1 MDLQDA
7 TVLLTGASS
16 GIGAATARLL
26 AKRGAVLGL
35 VARRRDRLEEV
46 LADCQADSPD
56 SRIWVADLSDLAAAE
71 NVVREA
77 IDHFSR
83 LDVLLNN
90 AGAPKRRHV
99 RDLTF
104 AEIEDT
110 MRINFLS
117 PVRMMLTALPPMLE
131 RGRGLIVNVGS
142 MAGRIGVPTESAY
155 SASKFALG
163 GWSEGA
169 ALDLAASGVEIRL
182 ISPGASATEIW
193 DQPGSDDAFY
203 DGPMA
208 PPEDCAVEIVAAIE
222 GTTFETYAPAGYRD
236 IVVDKTRDFDQFMS
250 MVLSHSS
257 QGASS

>member
-1 MDLQDA
+1 MDLQGA

-26 AKRGAVLGL
+26 ARRGAVLGL

-46 LADCQADSPD
+46 LADCRGDSPD
-56 SRIWVADLSDLAAAE
+56 SRIWVTDLSDLDAAE
-71 NVVREA
+71 GVVREA
-77 IDHFSR
+77 LDHFGA

-99 RDLTF
+99 RDLTP
-104 AEIEDT
+104 AEVEDT
-110 MRINFLS
+110 MRINFFS
-117 PVRMMLTALPPMLE
+117 PVRMMMTALPSMLE
-131 RGRGLIVNVGS
+131 RGRGMVVNVGS

-163 GWSEGA
+163 GWSEGC
-169 ALDLAASGVEIRL
+169 ALDLAGSGVEIRL
-182 ISPGASATEIW
+182 ISPGAFATEIW

-203 DGPMA
+203 DGPKA
-208 PPEDCAVEIVAAIE
+208 PPEECAEAIVAAIE
-222 GTTFETYAPAGYRD
+222 GSAFETYAPAGYRD

-250 MVLSHSS
+250 MVASHASA
-257 QGASS
+257 GASS

>member
-1 MDLQDA
+1 MDVQGA

-16 GIGAATARLL
+16 GIGAATARIL

-35 VARRRDRLEEV
+35 VARRQERLEEV
-46 LADCQADSPD
+46 LADCSGDSPD
-56 SRIWVADLSDLAAAE
+56 SRIWVADLSDLEAAE
-71 NVVREA
+71 RVVREA
-77 IDHFSR
+77 IEHFGH

-99 RDLTF
+99 FDLTP
-104 AEIEDT
+104 AEVEDT
-110 MRINFLS
+110 MRINFFS
-117 PVRMMLTALPPMLE
+117 PARMMLTALPSMRE

-155 SASKFALG
+155 SASKFAFG
-163 GWSEGA
+163 GWSEA
-169 ALDLAASGVEIRL
+169 CALDLAGSGVEIRL
-182 ISPGASATEIW
+182 ISPGAFATEIW

-208 PPEDCAVEIVAAIE
+208 PPEECAEAIVEAIE

>member
-1 MDLQDA
+1 MDLKGA

-46 LADCQADSPD
+46 LADCRPDSPD
-56 SRIWVADLSDLAAAE
+56 SCIWVADLSDLAAAE
-71 NVVREA
+71 GVVHEA
-77 IDHFSR
+77 LDHFDG

-99 RDLTF
+99 RDLTPG
-104 AEIEDT
+104 EVEDI
-110 MRINFLS
+110 MRINFFS
-117 PVRMMLTALPPMLE
+117 PVRMMLAALPSMVE
-131 RGRGLIVNVGS
+131 RGHGMVVNIGS

-163 GWSEGA
+163 GWSEGC
-169 ALDLAASGVEIRL
+169 ALDLAGSGVEIRL
-182 ISPGASATEIW
+182 VSPGAFATEIW

-203 DGPMA
+203 DGPKA
-208 PPEDCAVEIVAAIE
+208 PPEECAEAITAAIE

-250 MVLSHSS
+250 MVASHA
-257 QGASS
+257 GAGAAS